1 MAQLKTGPMAGMAA
15 SAWPEASCRQLSLY
29 AARHAPAR
37 SCRPPT
43 GAYTCCAEGLVPK
56 PQALL
61 PAVQMAC
68 PLSFVPLTDPV
79 VLVETGDVYDRQTL
93 SQWLKKHDDCPLTG
107 ETWAYC
113 MCHEGCAGTHCSLR
127 FL

>member
-1 MAQLKTGPMAGMAA
+1 
-15 SAWPEASCRQLSLY
+15 
-29 AARHAPAR
+29 
-37 SCRPPT
+37 
-43 GAYTCCAEGLVPK
+43 
-56 PQALL
+56 
-61 PAVQMAC
+61 MAC

-107 ETWAYC
+107 ETWALR
-113 MCHEGCAGTHCSLR
+113 MCRAKVALVHVCSLQ

>member
-1 MAQLKTGPMAGMAA
+1 M
-15 SAWPEASCRQLSLY
+15 
-29 AARHAPAR
+29 
-37 SCRPPT
+37 
-43 GAYTCCAEGLVPK
+43 
-56 PQALL
+56 L

-107 ETWAYC
+107 ETGASCMWHKIALVHIALFSSSEWALL
-113 MCHEGCAGTHCSLR
+113 GAGGHAQHRHRQMRGQTCWVS
-127 FL
+127 